1 MKAVN
6 PSQALAVTLVDEF
19 VRHGIRHAVIAP
31 GSRSAALALALAEDD
46 RIELLVGIDER
57 SAAFLALGIARSTS
71 RPTLLACTSG
81 TAAANFHPAVLEA
94 TSDRVPL
101 IVLTADRP
109 PELRG
114 TGANQTIDQLKLYG
128 DAVRWFCEMGVPD
141 GHPAGPRHW
150 RSSASR
156 AFAESTGVTGA
167 PGPVHLNLAFRG
179 PLVPEAVAGFDLDLA
194 GRSGSRPWTQTR
206 RTPRPPDAGDVDE
219 VARLVS
225 AHNRGVIVAAAGA
238 LDGPALLGLARR
250 AGYPV
255 LAEPASNARL
265 EAPAVAHYEA
275 LLRSEGFVADH
286 RPSLVLRF
294 GKSGLSRA
302 LGRYLDSCEN
312 HLSVDPDGAWVDP
325 QRLAHRVIHADPGL
339 LCRAVSERVTD
350 RSDSEWLEA
359 WQLGDELA
367 GRALDDYLDA
377 LERPSEPRIAR
388 DVAAALPEESNL
400 VVSSS
405 MPVRDLD
412 ALMAPRG
419 GIRVHGN
426 RGANGID
433 GFVSTTLGI
442 ALGSGRPTVALC
454 GDLALLHDQNGL
466 LAGRSWGGAGCV
478 FVIVNNDGGGIFSFL
493 EQAGYPDHFERVF
506 GTPHGVDFA
515 DVAHVHRCGYT
526 RVGDPETLAPLLTGA
541 LDEGG
546 VHLVEVRTDRACNVA
561 VHREMYAAVDNT
573 LLAHFS
579 VRPRPPRGH

>member
-1 MKAVN
+1 MRAVN

-19 VRHGIRHAVIAP
+19 ARHGIKHAVIAP
-31 GSRSAALALALAEDD
+31 GSRSAALALALADDD
-46 RIELLVGIDER
+46 RIELLVSIDER
-57 SAAFLALGIARSTS
+57 SAAFLALGLARSTS
-71 RPTLLACTSG
+71 RTTLLACTSG
-81 TAAANFHPAVLEA
+81 TAAANFHPAIVEA
-94 TSDRVPL
+94 TNDRVPL

-114 TGANQTIDQLKLYG
+114 TGANQTIDQVKLFG
-128 DAVRWFCEMGVPD
+128 DAVRWFCEIGTPD
-141 GHPAGPRHW
+141 GHPSGPRHW

-156 AFAESTGVTGA
+156 AFAESTGATGV
-167 PGPVHLNLAFRG
+167 PGPVHLNLAFRE
-179 PLVPEAVAGFDLDLA
+179 PLVPEMVAGFGLDLN
-194 GRSGSRPWTQTR
+194 GRSDGRPWTQTR

-225 AHNRGVIVAAAGA
+225 AHDRGVIVAGAGA

-275 LLRSEGFVADH
+275 LVRSERFAAGN

-294 GKSGLSRA
+294 GKTGLSRA
-302 LGRYLDSCEN
+302 LGRYLETCAN
-312 HLSVDPDGAWVDP
+312 HLSVDPDGEWLDP
-325 QRLAHRVIHADPGL
+325 QRLAHRMIHADPGL
-339 LCRAVSERVTD
+339 LCRAVSERISE
-350 RSDSEWLEA
+350 RPDSEWQRG
-359 WQLGDELA
+359 WQHADDVA
-367 GRALDDYLDA
+367 GRALYEFLDG
-377 LERPSEPRIAR
+377 LVEPSEPRTAR
-388 DVAAALPEESNL
+388 DLAAALPDGSNL
-400 VVSSS
+400 VVASS

-412 ALMAPRG
+412 GLMAPRG
-419 GIRVHGN
+419 GIRVHCN

-442 ALGSGRPTVALC
+442 ALGSELPTVALC

-466 LAGRSWGGAGCV
+466 LAARSWRGAGCV

-506 GTPHGVDFA
+506 GTPHGIDFA
-515 DVAHVHRCGYT
+515 DVARAHKCGYALLDDPHALT
-526 RVGDPETLAPLLTGA
+526 RRLTDA

-546 VHLVEVRTDRACNVA
+546 VHLIEVRTERARNVA
-561 VHREMYAAVDNT
+561 VHREMYAAVET
-573 LLAHFS
+573 AL
-579 VRPRPPRGH
+579 GH

>member
-1 MKAVN
+1 MRAVN

-19 VRHGIRHAVIAP
+19 IRHGITHAVLAP

-46 RIELLVGIDER
+46 RIELMVGIDER
-57 SAAFLALGIARSTS
+57 SAAFLALGIARAMN
-71 RPTLLACTSG
+71 RPALLACTSG
-81 TAAANFHPAVLEA
+81 TAAANFLPAIVEA
-94 TSDRVPL
+94 TNDRVPL

-128 DAVRWFCEMGVPD
+128 DAVRWFCEMGTPD
-141 GHPAGPRHW
+141 GHSGGPRHW

-167 PGPVHLNLAFRG
+167 PGPVHLNLAFRE
-179 PLVPEAVAGFDLDLA
+179 PLVPEPVEGFDLDLA
-194 GRSGSRPWTQTR
+194 GRPEGRPWTQTR
-206 RTPRPPDAGDVDE
+206 RTPRRPETSDVGE
-219 VARLVS
+219 VARLIAV
-225 AHNRGVIVAAAGA
+225 HDRGVIVAGAGA
-238 LDGPALLGLARR
+238 LDGPALLELARR

-265 EAPAVAHYEA
+265 NAPAVAHYEA
-275 LLRSEGFVADH
+275 LLRNEPFVADH

-302 LGRYLDSCEN
+302 LGRYLESCEN

-325 QRLAHRVIHADPGL
+325 QRLAHRMIHADPGL
-339 LCRAVSERVTD
+339 LCRAVAERVAD
-350 RSDSEWLEA
+350 RGDSKWQRA
-359 WQLGDELA
+359 WRRGDDLA
-367 GRALDDYLDA
+367 RQALDEFLDA
-377 LERPSEPRIAR
+377 LEEPSEPRIAR
-388 DVAAALPEESNL
+388 DVSAALPEGCNL

-412 ALMAPRG
+412 GLMAPRDG
-419 GIRVHGN
+419 VRVHGN

-466 LAGRSWGGAGCV
+466 LNARALEGIGCV

-493 EQAGYPDHFERVF
+493 EQAAYPDHFERVF
-506 GTPHGVDFA
+506 GTPHEVDFA
-515 DVAHVHRCGYT
+515 DIARVHRCGYALVDDPKSLAT
-526 RVGDPETLAPLLTGA
+526 RLSGA
-541 LDEGG
+541 LDKKG
-546 VHLVEVRTDRACNVA
+546 VHLIEVRTERASNVV
-561 VHREMYAAVDNT
+561 VHRDMYAAVDAA
-573 LLAHFS
+573 LL
-579 VRPRPPRGH
+579 PIT

>member
-1 MKAVN
+1 MN

-19 VRHGIRHAVIAP
+19 VRHGITHAVLAP

-46 RIELLVGIDER
+46 RIELLVSIDER
-57 SAAFLALGIARSTS
+57 SAAFLALGIARATD
-71 RPTLLACTSG
+71 RPALLACTSG
-81 TAAANFHPAVLEA
+81 TAAANFFPAIIEA
-94 TSDRVPL
+94 TNDRVPL

-128 DAVRWFCEMGVPD
+128 DAVRWFCEMGTPD
-141 GHPAGPRHW
+141 RHPGGPRHW

-167 PGPVHLNLAFRG
+167 PGPVHINLAFRE
-179 PLVPEAVAGFDLDLA
+179 PLVPEVVAGFDLDLA
-194 GRSGSRPWTQTR
+194 GRSDRRPWTRTQ
-206 RTPRPPDAGDVDE
+206 RTPLPPVADVVDE
-219 VARLVS
+219 VASLIS
-225 AHNRGVIVAAAGA
+225 AHDRGVIVAGAGA
-238 LDGPALLGLARR
+238 LDGPALLDLARR

-265 EAPAVAHYEA
+265 GAPAVAHYEA
-275 LLRSEGFVADH
+275 LLRNEPFVADH

-302 LGRYLDSCEN
+302 LGLYLESCEN
-312 HLSVDPDGAWVDP
+312 HLSVDPDGVWVDP
-325 QRLAHRVIHADPGL
+325 QRLAHRLIHADPGL
-339 LCRAVSERVTD
+339 LCRAVTERLAERPD
-350 RSDSEWLEA
+350 PEWQRA
-359 WQLGDELA
+359 WRRGDDLA
-367 GRALDDYLDA
+367 RRAIDEYLDA
-377 LERPSEPRIAR
+377 LEAPSEPRVAR
-388 DVAAALPEESNL
+388 DLAAALPDGSNL

-412 ALMAPRG
+412 GLMAPRDG
-419 GIRVHGN
+419 VRVHGN

-466 LAGRSWGGAGCV
+466 LNARALGSIGCV
-478 FVIVNNDGGGIFSFL
+478 FVVVNNDGGGIFSFL
-493 EQAGYPDHFERVF
+493 EQAAYPDHFERVF

-515 DVAHVHRCGYT
+515 DIARVHRGRYALVDDPRALGP
-526 RVGDPETLAPLLTGA
+526 RVTDG

-546 VHLVEVRTDRACNVA
+546 LHLVEVRTERASNVV
-561 VHREMYAAVDNT
+561 VHRDMYAAVDAA
-573 LLAHFS
+573 LL
-579 VRPRPPRGH
+579 PIT